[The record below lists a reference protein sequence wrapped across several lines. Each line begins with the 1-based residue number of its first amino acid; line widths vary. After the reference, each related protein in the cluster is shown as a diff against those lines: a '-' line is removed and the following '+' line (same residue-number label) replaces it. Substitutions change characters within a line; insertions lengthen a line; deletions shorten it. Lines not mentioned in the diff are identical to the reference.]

1 MEKKKEFEYPV
12 KVAEYTEAAIDRGDF
27 SENCC
32 ISLID
37 YYGEYLS
44 VSSGYYDR
52 YPHKEYDSVC
62 EGRAAVEEF
71 VMRVTESLYENEKL
85 EVPIL
90 TKSEAHILFVAKTGI
105 KVSGKLWWLD
115 SAPESILNLQ
125 EMIKIVAPA
134 TKKFKPY
141 GNTDFQN
148 CRNTEPRTW

>member
-1 MEKKKEFEYPV
+1 MLEKGKFEYPV

-32 ISLID
+32 ISLIN
-37 YYGEYLS
+37 YYGRYVS

-52 YPHKEYDSVC
+52 YPNKEYDSVC
-62 EGRAAVEEF
+62 EGKAAVEEF
-71 VMRVTESLYENEKL
+71 VMRVMESLYETDKL
-85 EVPIL
+85 EVSLL
-90 TKSEAHILFVAKTGI
+90 TESEAHILFVAKTGI

-115 SAPESILNLQ
+115 SAPESVLNLQ

-134 TKKFKPY
+134 AKKFKPC

-148 CRNTEPRTW
+148 CRDTEPRTW